1 MHITET
7 LINIDLNIFIILYVY
22 KISVYIAIVAL
33 LQEKL
38 VPKKYLIWLNQ
49 LMSDLFE
56 KMIEYFAAFWTDP
69 GNLFLFFPFF

>member
-49 LMSDLFE
+49 S
-56 KMIEYFAAFWTDP
+56 
-69 GNLFLFFPFF
+69 

>member
-7 LINIDLNIFIILYVY
+7 LINIDLNIFIILYVH

-38 VPKKYLIWLNQ
+38 VPKRNIFSNLIKSE
-49 LMSDLFE
+49 LMSELFE
-56 KMIEYFAAFWTDP
+56 KMIEYFAAF
-69 GNLFLFFPFF
+69 

>member
-38 VPKKYLIWLNQ
+38 VPKQNIFSNLIKSE
-49 LMSDLFE
+49 LMSELFE
-56 KMIEYFAAFWTDP
+56 KMIYFFKKSAF
-69 GNLFLFFPFF
+69 FM

>member
-38 VPKKYLIWLNQ
+38 VPKQNIFSNLIKSE
-49 LMSDLFE
+49 LMNELFE
-56 KMIEYFAAFWTDP
+56 KMIEYFATF
-69 GNLFLFFPFF
+69 

>member
-7 LINIDLNIFIILYVY
+7 LINIDLNIFIILYVH

-38 VPKKYLIWLNQ
+38 VPKRNIFSNLIKSE
-49 LMSDLFE
+49 LMSELFE
-56 KMIEYFAAFWTDP
+56 KVIEYFAAF
-69 GNLFLFFPFF
+69 

>member
-38 VPKKYLIWLNQ
+38 VPKKKFNLIKSE

-56 KMIEYFAAFWTDP
+56 KMIEYFAAF
-69 GNLFLFFPFF
+69 